1 MLTSMARRGLVHRE
15 CQPTAGANG
24 PPVPKAI
31 VAKRSAI
38 SLVSGVV
45 GVEVGYR
52 DLDVDQAVGVVGSA
66 FILDSRDIL

>member
-1 MLTSMARRGLVHRE
+1 MAGGGRGHRE
-15 CQPTAGANG
+15 CQPTAGANE